1 MEKDGERKLKKI
13 ATCLAV
19 VMIAAA
25 VFQPSEGLAKKKTV
39 DDIDHELRVLQQQAK
54 TAKQQKSKAE
64 AQKQEAQHYKN
75 KTTQNLQYVMNQI
88 STVSNTM
95 TKLTVQIDDTQDKLH
110 QTAAELDAAEERIQ
124 SREKMLESRVR
135 LMYTDGNVSYL
146 EVLLS
151 STSFS
156 DFLERADA
164 LKEFVD
170 QDKDLLEQHKK
181 DKALVLAKKKEL
193 ESDYAKAKDLYA
205 QMEDQKAILAENE
218 RQKQILIAQYDQ
230 KIEESDD
237 TSEEQDQLLVTLV
250 SKRASLEQEKNKLK
264 AEEAARRAAAAKAAA
279 AKRAAAAAAAA
290 GIGVSVAAAFLGI
303 SLTTEAVICIWV
315 VAIVLL
321 LFRVRYLCFAYAIG
335 ILGVI
340 QFVVGLFSWSP
351 DGLLKTVKDTVAGLD
366 IPALLALVAVLHLA
380 EALLIRLQGASFAN
394 PLFIEGKRGKLV
406 GGYQMQVF
414 WPIPLFLLIPG
425 ASDTVLPWTPLFG
438 GDGWSG
444 GFSMMAL
451 PVVIGFSEMTQ
462 SLLPQVKA
470 DRTFK
475 RLLIY
480 GVVLLAFSILSA
492 WWSPLALV
500 AALIAFVLHEGLAW
514 YSRYEEQHRSPVFVH
529 VPAAGDLRR
538 GSSPAGRYP
547 GSGPGCRCG
556 AGAEAGQSVSA
567 DRHENSCPQQVVH
580 PCIA

>member
-1 MEKDGERKLKKI
+1 MVKERGDGLDVALELLWKLGDALLQLLTQPFYYISIILMALVYRRQVLLERKL
-13 ATCLAV
+13 
-19 VMIAAA
+19 
-25 VFQPSEGLAKKKTV
+25 FS
-39 DDIDHELRVLQQQAK
+39 
-54 TAKQQKSKAE
+54 
-64 AQKQEAQHYKN
+64 
-75 KTTQNLQYVMNQI
+75 
-88 STVSNTM
+88 
-95 TKLTVQIDDTQDKLH
+95 
-110 QTAAELDAAEERIQ
+110 
-124 SREKMLESRVR
+124 VR
-135 LMYTDGNVSYL
+135 LHSWGLQTWRTFWGG
-146 EVLLS
+146 
-151 STSFS
+151 
-156 DFLERADA
+156 
-164 LKEFVD
+164 
-170 QDKDLLEQHKK
+170 
-181 DKALVLAKKKEL
+181 LV
-193 ESDYAKAKDLYA
+193 
-205 QMEDQKAILAENE
+205 
-218 RQKQILIAQYDQ
+218 
-230 KIEESDD
+230 
-237 TSEEQDQLLVTLV
+237 
-250 SKRASLEQEKNKLK
+250 
-264 AEEAARRAAAAKAAA
+264 
-279 AKRAAAAAAAA
+279 A

-340 QFVVGLFSWSP
+340 QFVMGLFSWSP

-380 EALLIRLQGASFAN
+380 EALLIRLQGATFAN

-529 VPAAGDLRR
+529 PAQGLKVLAVIPGSPAEELGIAAGESIMKVNGVAIRSKEQLHLAIRKNPAFCKLEVQNLQGEVKFLQRAIYDGDHHQLGVILAPDPDAGVALVLKPVNLFQLIGMKIHARSK
-538 GSSPAGRYP
+538 SSTPASHDAR
-547 GSGPGCRCG
+547 
-556 AGAEAGQSVSA
+556 EA
-567 DRHENSCPQQVVH
+567 DM
-580 PCIA
+580 